1 MKNQITPAQLQ
12 TWAKEIHAN
21 AIAKGFYPENPK
33 DRSEKEMLM
42 LIICELAEAVEAHR
56 ENRWMDS
63 GRPGIVPEE
72 LANDPDNFEANFK
85 ALVKDTVEDEMAD
98 ALIRILDFTEHTKYV
113 FYPDDSVISSYPVE
127 NASFA
132 ANCLNVVFEITTFSG
147 AGFSSKNIQAAIRR
161 IIGICDEYNIDI
173 CFHVEA
179 KMKYN
184 LLRPVKH
191 GKAY

>member
-1 MKNQITPAQLQ
+1 MKNRITPAQLQ
-12 TWAKEIHAN
+12 TWAKDIHAN

-33 DRSEKEMLM
+33 DRNDKEMLM

-56 ENRWMDS
+56 EGRWMDS

-72 LANDPDNFEANFK
+72 LANDPDNFGANFK

-98 ALIRILDFTEHTKYV
+98 ALIRILDYAQHKGLVFTEAYS
-113 FYPDDSVISSYPVE
+113 FDAIPVINE
-127 NASFA
+127 SFA
-132 ANCLNVVFEITTFSG
+132 ANCFVALCEITDNPNMAKHSIG
-147 AGFSSKNIQAAIRR
+147 YMIRR

-184 LLRPVKH
+184 ATRPIKH

>member
-12 TWAKEIHAN
+12 TWAKDIHAN

-33 DRSEKEMLM
+33 DRNDKEMLM
-42 LIICELAEAVEAHR
+42 LVICELAEAVEAHR
-56 ENRWMDS
+56 ENKWMD
-63 GRPGIVPEE
+63 GRQGIIPEE
-72 LANDPDNFEANFK
+72 LAKYPQEFEANFK
-85 ALVKDTVEDEMAD
+85 AWVKDTVEDEMAD
-98 ALIRILDFTEHTKYV
+98 ALIRILDFTEHKECKYPPFAELVTTKV
-113 FYPDDSVISSYPVE
+113 KNE
-127 NASFA
+127 SFA
-132 ANCLNVVFEITTFSG
+132 ANCLNVVNELTDPRNDAFARCVF
-147 AGFSSKNIQAAIRR
+147 AIKR

-184 LLRPVKH
+184 ESRPIRH

>member
-33 DRSEKEMLM
+33 DRSDKEMLM

-63 GRPGIVPEE
+63 GRPGIVPED

-85 ALVKDTVEDEMAD
+85 AWVKDTVEDEMAD
-98 ALIRILDFTEHTKYV
+98 AMIRILDFTEHKGLQ
-113 FYPDDSVISSYPVE
+113 FLSLNPIDPKPVINE
-127 NASFA
+127 TFA
-132 ANCLNVVFEITTFSG
+132 ANCFKVSCEITYYPDSVSFS
-147 AGFSSKNIQAAIRR
+147 ASEAIRR

>member
-12 TWAKEIHAN
+12 AWAKEIHAN

-33 DRSEKEMLM
+33 DRNDKEMLM

-56 ENRWMDS
+56 DNRWMD
-63 GRPGIVPEE
+63 GRQGIIPEE
-72 LANDPDNFEANFK
+72 LAKYPQEFEVNFK
-85 ALVKDTVEDEMAD
+85 AWVKDTVEDEMAD
-98 ALIRILDFTEHTKYV
+98 ALIRILDYTEYKGLEFLSRNPIEPIT
-113 FYPDDSVISSYPVE
+113 VINE
-127 NASFA
+127 TFA
-132 ANCLNVVFEITTFSG
+132 ANCFEVSCQITYYPESVSFS
-147 AGFSSKNIQAAIRR
+147 ASEAIRR

-184 LLRPVKH
+184 ATRPIRH

>member
-33 DRSEKEMLM
+33 DRNDKEMLM

-56 ENRWMDS
+56 EDRWMD
-63 GRPGIVPEE
+63 GRQGIIPEE
-72 LANDPDNFEANFK
+72 LAKYPQEFEANFK
-85 ALVKDTVEDEMAD
+85 AWVKDTVEDEMAD
-98 ALIRILDFTEHTKYV
+98 ALIRILDFTEHKEYDYSIITDLV
-113 FYPDDSVISSYPVE
+113 TMPVLNE
-127 NASFA
+127 PFA
-132 ANCLNVVFEITTFSG
+132 ANLLNVTYQLTEPRNNDFYNCIF
-147 AGFSSKNIQAAIRR
+147 AIKQ
-161 IIGICDEYNIDI
+161 IIGICDEYNIDLV
-173 CFHVEA
+173 FHVEA

-184 LLRPVKH
+184 ATRPIKH

>member
-12 TWAKEIHAN
+12 TWAKGIHAN

-33 DRSEKEMLM
+33 DRNDKEMLM

-56 ENRWMDS
+56 ENRWMD
-63 GRPGIVPEE
+63 GRQGIIPEE
-72 LANDPDNFEANFK
+72 LAKYPQEFEANFK
-85 ALVKDTVEDEMAD
+85 AWVKDTVEDEMAD
-98 ALIRILDFTEHTKYV
+98 ALIRILDFTEFCRYK
-113 FYPDDSVISSYPVE
+113 FPDIVIETEPLNFFNEGTFAEHVYHLVEHIAVMGSVEPPQLSEIVE
-127 NASFA
+127 
-132 ANCLNVVFEITTFSG
+132 
-147 AGFSSKNIQAAIRR
+147 AI
-161 IIGICDEYNIDI
+161 IYLCDEYNIDI

-184 LLRPVKH
+184 ATRPIKH

>member
-33 DRSEKEMLM
+33 DRNDKEMLM

-63 GRPGIVPEE
+63 GRPGIVPED

-98 ALIRILDFTEHTKYV
+98 ALIRILDYAQHKGLVFTEAYS
-113 FYPDDSVISSYPVE
+113 FDAIPVINE
-127 NASFA
+127 SFA
-132 ANCLNVVFEITTFSG
+132 ANCFIALCEITDNPNMAKHIIG
-147 AGFSSKNIQAAIRR
+147 YMIRQ

-184 LLRPVKH
+184 ATRPIRH

>member
-33 DRSEKEMLM
+33 DRNDKEMLM

-56 ENRWMDS
+56 EGRWMDS
-63 GRPGIVPEE
+63 GRPGIVPED
-72 LANDPDNFEANFK
+72 LANDPDNFGANFI
-85 ALVKDTVEDEMAD
+85 ALVKDTVEDEIAD
-98 ALIRILDFTEHTKYV
+98 ALIRILDFTEHKEYKYPPFAELVTTKV
-113 FYPDDSVISSYPVE
+113 KNE
-127 NASFA
+127 SFA
-132 ANCLNVVFEITTFSG
+132 ANCLNVVNELTDPRNDAFTRCVF
-147 AGFSSKNIQAAIRR
+147 AIKR

>member
-1 MKNQITPAQLQ
+1 MTNQITPAQLQ

-33 DRSEKEMLM
+33 DRNDKEMLM

-56 ENRWMDS
+56 ENRWMD
-63 GRPGIVPEE
+63 GRQGIIPEE
-72 LANDPDNFEANFK
+72 LAKYPQEFEANFK
-85 ALVKDTVEDEMAD
+85 AWVKDTVEDEMAD
-98 ALIRILDFTEHTKYV
+98 ALIRILDFTQHKGLV
-113 FYPDDSVISSYPVE
+113 FDESSLFEAMPVINE
-127 NASFA
+127 TFA
-132 ANCLNVVFEITTFSG
+132 ANCFVASCELIE
-147 AGFSSKNIQAAIRR
+147 NINMAEYKTGNMICR

>member
-33 DRSEKEMLM
+33 DRNDKEMLM

-72 LANDPDNFEANFK
+72 LANDPDNFGANFI

-98 ALIRILDFTEHTKYV
+98 ALIRILDFTEHIGLV
-113 FYPDDSVISSYPVE
+113 FKDSNSLVVTCPVQNE
-127 NASFA
+127 SFA
-132 ANCLNVVFEITTFSG
+132 ANCLNVVNELTDPRNHVFAKCVF
-147 AGFSSKNIQAAIRR
+147 AIRK

-184 LLRPVKH
+184 ATRPIKH

>member
-33 DRSEKEMLM
+33 DRSDKEMLM
-42 LIICELAEAVEAHR
+42 LVICELAEAVEAHR
-56 ENRWMDS
+56 ENRWMD
-63 GRPGIVPEE
+63 GRQGIIPEE
-72 LANDPDNFEANFK
+72 LAKYPQEFEANFK
-85 ALVKDTVEDEMAD
+85 AWVKDTVEDEMAD
-98 ALIRILDFTEHTKYV
+98 ALIRILDFTEHIGLV
-113 FYPDDSVISSYPVE
+113 FKDSNSLVVTCPVQNE
-127 NASFA
+127 SFA
-132 ANCLNVVFEITTFSG
+132 ANCLNVVNELTDPRNDVFAKCVF
-147 AGFSSKNIQAAIRR
+147 AIRK

-184 LLRPVKH
+184 LLRPIRH

>member
-12 TWAKEIHAN
+12 TWAKDIHAN

-33 DRSEKEMLM
+33 DRNDKEMLM

-63 GRPGIVPEE
+63 GRPGIVPED
-72 LANDPDNFEANFK
+72 LANDPDNFGANFI

-98 ALIRILDFTEHTKYV
+98 ALIRILDYAQHKGLVFTEAYS
-113 FYPDDSVISSYPVE
+113 FDPIPVINE
-127 NASFA
+127 SFA
-132 ANCLNVVFEITTFSG
+132 ANCFVALGEITDNPNMVKHSIG
-147 AGFSSKNIQAAIRR
+147 YMIRR

>member
-33 DRSEKEMLM
+33 DRSDKEMLM
-42 LIICELAEAVEAHR
+42 LIICELSEAVEAHR

-63 GRPGIVPEE
+63 GRPGIVPED
-72 LANDPDNFEANFK
+72 LANDPDNFGANFI

-98 ALIRILDFTEHTKYV
+98 ALIRILDYAQHKGLVFTEAYS
-113 FYPDDSVISSYPVE
+113 FDAIPVINE
-127 NASFA
+127 SFA
-132 ANCLNVVFEITTFSG
+132 ANCFVALCEITDNPNMVKHSIG
-147 AGFSSKNIQAAIRR
+147 YMIRR

-184 LLRPVKH
+184 ATRPIKH

>member
-33 DRSEKEMLM
+33 DRNDKEMLM

-56 ENRWMDS
+56 ENRWMD
-63 GRPGIVPEE
+63 GRQGIIPEE
-72 LANDPDNFEANFK
+72 LAKYPHEFEANFK
-85 ALVKDTVEDEMAD
+85 AWVKDTVEDEMAD
-98 ALIRILDFTEHTKYV
+98 ALIRILDFTQHKGLV
-113 FYPDDSVISSYPVE
+113 FDESSLFEAMPVINE
-127 NASFA
+127 TFA
-132 ANCLNVVFEITTFSG
+132 ANCFVASCELIE
-147 AGFSSKNIQAAIRR
+147 NINMAEYKTGNMICR

>member
-1 MKNQITPAQLQ
+1 MTNQITPAQLQ

-33 DRSEKEMLM
+33 DRNDKEMLM

-72 LANDPDNFEANFK
+72 LAKDPDNFEANFK
-85 ALVKDTVEDEMAD
+85 AWVKDTVEDEMAD
-98 ALIRILDFTEHTKYV
+98 ALIRILDFSEHIGLIFSEDNLPIVAYDV
-113 FYPDDSVISSYPVE
+113 DNEP
-127 NASFA
+127 FA
-132 ANCLNVVFEITTFSG
+132 ANCLNVVRDFGPANRSIAS
-147 AGFSSKNIQAAIRR
+147 AIKR

-184 LLRPVKH
+184 ATRPIRH

>member
-12 TWAKEIHAN
+12 TWAKDIHAN

-33 DRSEKEMLM
+33 DRNDKEMLM

-63 GRPGIVPEE
+63 GRPGIVPED

-98 ALIRILDFTEHTKYV
+98 ALIRILDFTEHKEYKYPPFAELVTTKV
-113 FYPDDSVISSYPVE
+113 KNE
-127 NASFA
+127 SFA
-132 ANCLNVVFEITTFSG
+132 ANCLNVLNELTDPRNDAFTRCVF
-147 AGFSSKNIQAAIRR
+147 AIKQ

-184 LLRPVKH
+184 ATRPIRH

>member
-1 MKNQITPAQLQ
+1 
-12 TWAKEIHAN
+12 
-21 AIAKGFYPENPK
+21 
-33 DRSEKEMLM
+33 
-42 LIICELAEAVEAHR
+42 
-56 ENRWMDS
+56 
-63 GRPGIVPEE
+63 
-72 LANDPDNFEANFK
+72 
-85 ALVKDTVEDEMAD
+85 
-98 ALIRILDFTEHTKYV
+98 V
-113 FYPDDSVISSYPVE
+113 FYQDDSVISSYPVE

-184 LLRPVKH
+184 ATRPIRH

>member
-12 TWAKEIHAN
+12 TWAKDIHAN

-33 DRSEKEMLM
+33 DRNDKEMLM
-42 LIICELAEAVEAHR
+42 LIICELSEAVEAHR
-56 ENRWMDS
+56 ENRWMD
-63 GRPGIVPEE
+63 GRQGIIPEE
-72 LANDPDNFEANFK
+72 LAKYPQEFEVNFK
-85 ALVKDTVEDEMAD
+85 AWVKDTVEDEMAD
-98 ALIRILDFTEHTKYV
+98 ALIRILDFSEHIGLV
-113 FYPDDSVISSYPVE
+113 FSEDNLSIVAYPVQNE
-127 NASFA
+127 SFA
-132 ANCLNVVFEITTFSG
+132 ANCLSVVRDF
-147 AGFSSKNIQAAIRR
+147 ASSSNRSIASAIKR

-184 LLRPVKH
+184 ATRPIRH

>member
-33 DRSEKEMLM
+33 DRSDKEMLM

-63 GRPGIVPEE
+63 GRPGIVPED
-72 LANDPDNFEANFK
+72 LANDPDNFGANFI

-98 ALIRILDFTEHTKYV
+98 ALIRVLDYAQHKSVV
-113 FYPDDSVISSYPVE
+113 FNELFSFGAIPVINE
-127 NASFA
+127 TFA
-132 ANCLNVVFEITTFSG
+132 ANCFTVSYQISDNPAYLNHTVNNT
-147 AGFSSKNIQAAIRR
+147 IRR
-161 IIGICDEYNIDI
+161 IIGI
-173 CFHVEA
+173 
-179 KMKYN
+179 
-184 LLRPVKH
+184 
-191 GKAY
+191 